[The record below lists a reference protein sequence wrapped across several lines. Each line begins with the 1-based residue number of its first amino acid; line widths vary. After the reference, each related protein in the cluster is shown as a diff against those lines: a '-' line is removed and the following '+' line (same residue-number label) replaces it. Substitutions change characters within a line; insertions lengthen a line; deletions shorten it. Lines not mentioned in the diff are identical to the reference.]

1 VVLVGHGGGSHH
13 HHRRWGVQQG
23 KRENVEALFALVY
36 RGGLGRDMEYHC
48 RCRAACFE
56 LYGRNSPFGGKLQQD
71 PRKVSGE
78 VTVATFHKKFKKDK
92 KFSKKTEEIQ
102 NFVVYMGEA
111 RTRFV

>member
-92 KFSKKTEEIQ
+92 KFSKKPEEIQ